1 MPDGCSVNSL
11 QSLENQMQMNPVF
24 SKRKQ
29 SSSSF
34 GSDLTDS
41 CSSSL
46 SSLQQSSLT
55 EREENIYNINTYL
68 TGCYVSGDE
77 LQNMLEDGRQHW
89 TTKHGSLDRRHNA
102 QSRFDGNC
110 LTGSLELPESS
121 VNLQSS
127 KVLPIPHSATDHCS
141 ASTSSYNMPSNNG
154 RLLRKNGSERSHNR
168 WREKAAQ
175 QNVIRAKGSSVQH
188 FCHLPGSFDR
198 TIPISPS
205 DFTARQLGAP
215 AQYIAPPKG
224 RPLDSQISFD
234 CTIAPHPLI
243 ACADINNS
251 WAGCEPNRTE
261 FEDELTESGVID
273 VLDSPEKLA
282 IFRKERYGRQTGS
295 NRTPLPGGHNRD
307 AVDALFRHHEESL
320 NFPVDATPNPQVIS
334 SPTSSALFQ
343 SNQL

>member
-1 MPDGCSVNSL
+1 MH
-11 QSLENQMQMNPVF
+11 MNPVF

-34 GSDLTDS
+34 GSELTDS

-68 TGCYVSGDE
+68 TGCYVSGNE
-77 LQNMLEDGRQHW
+77 LRNPLEDGPQHW

-121 VNLQSS
+121 VNLQSP
-127 KVLPIPHSATDHCS
+127 KVLPIPHLATDHCS

-168 WREKAAQ
+168 RREKAAEP
-175 QNVIRAKGSSVQH
+175 NVACAKGSSVQH
-188 FCHLPGSFDR
+188 FYHLPDR
-198 TIPISPS
+198 TIQVSPS

-215 AQYIAPPKG
+215 AQCIAPPKG
-224 RPLDSQISFD
+224 RLLDSQTSFD
-234 CTIAPHPLI
+234 CTIAPHI
-243 ACADINNS
+243 ACANINNS
-251 WAGCEPNRTE
+251 GAGCEPNRTE
-261 FEDELTESGVID
+261 FEDELTESEVID

-282 IFRKERYGRQTGS
+282 IFRKERYGRQTGG
-295 NRTPLPGGHNRD
+295 NRTPLPVGHNRD
-307 AVDALFRHHEESL
+307 AVDALFRHHEEST

-334 SPTSSALFQ
+334 SPSSPALFQ
-343 SNQL
+343 SDQHSRASTPTPGNSEI